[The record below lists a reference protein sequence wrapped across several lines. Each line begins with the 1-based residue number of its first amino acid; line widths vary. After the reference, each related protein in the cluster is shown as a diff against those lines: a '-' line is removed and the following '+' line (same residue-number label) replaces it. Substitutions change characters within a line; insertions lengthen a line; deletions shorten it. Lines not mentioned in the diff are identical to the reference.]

1 MGKFSKSDYKYF
13 DLARKAA
20 MNSTYD
26 GFKLGSVLVYQG
38 RVISTGHN
46 SDKTH
51 PMQAYYNKKYRKFR
65 YSGTMIKHSLH
76 SEIACLVNIP
86 KCIDVN
92 IDYSRAS
99 LYIYRIAPGLRLGQ
113 GMSRPCAGCMA
124 ALRDKGIRDIYY
136 TTDDGFAHERLF

>member
-1 MGKFSKSDYKYF
+1 MAKFSKRDYKYF
-13 DLARKAA
+13 EMARKEA

-99 LYIYRIAPGLRLGQ
+99 LYIYRIAPGKPLHMGR
-113 GMSRPCAGCMA
+113 SFPCPACLN
-124 ALRDKGIRDIYY
+124 ALRDKGIRHIYY
-136 TTDDGFAHERLF
+136 TDDNGLAYQELY

>member
-26 GFKLGSVLVYQG
+26 GFKLGCVMVYKG
-38 RVISTGHN
+38 HVIATGHN
-46 SDKTH
+46 SDKPIRH
-51 PMQAYYNKKYRKFR
+51 
-65 YSGTMIKHSLH
+65 SKHA
-76 SEIACLVNIP
+76 EIAALSSIP
-86 KCIDVN
+86 YPLDQQ
-92 IDYSRAS
+92 IDYSRVRV
-99 LYIYRIAPGLRLGQ
+99 YVFRIAPGLRLGQ
-113 GMSRPCAGCMA
+113 GISRPCAACTA